1 MANELKHTDVG
12 TILTE
17 AEYDSITAHQF
28 DSQATGDIMYAS
40 SSSQLSRLGI
50 GSTGAILTVT
60 GGVPVWDTTWT
71 PTGDL
76 IPSADDTYDLGSAA
90 AAWQDLFLEGDITLT
105 DAGTIATSAG
115 ALTVTSAAAATWST
129 SAGALTVNGTGGINL
144 QEGGATIISISDAR
158 VLATSNTAS
167 VDLDAT
173 GAIQVNSSGGA
184 ISVANDN
191 VDQTVNLATAGTRT
205 LNIGIGDGTDITTTV
220 IKGTVSVG
228 VDDTGYDVTF
238 FGDTA
243 SRYWL
248 WDTSA
253 DGVVQ
258 RGTLTVG
265 VDDTGHDVKF
275 FGATASAYM
284 LWDESEDDL
293 ILAGAAGLDV
303 DGVTNLDNTDIDG
316 TLVVDGTNISLDSTT
331 TLNIDNS
338 NTSNGITIGTAT
350 SAVPISIGHA
360 TSLVTI
366 GDNLTVTGDL
376 TVSGA
381 TTTVD
386 TTNTVIK
393 DALIKLAQ
401 GTTASPAVDL
411 GLIFTRGNGSA
422 SNIANRA
429 ILWDEST
436 DQFAFAFTNDE
447 DGTTSGNVDID
458 DYADI
463 KVGNIIVEDEV
474 MTAKVSYTDGD
485 DAMTIADGG
494 AVTFPISIDITG
506 SAGIILENDETITNS
521 TNGLIAL
528 SGGLTIPDAGNIG
541 SASDTDAIAIS
552 SAGVT
557 TFSAAV
563 DIQGGYANGGG
574 APYDGVVDAGGG
586 GNWTTLQEGDNALGG
601 GAYSMLVKA
610 GTYSSQNLVVATNNA
625 YIFIEPGT
633 VIDGTITLS
642 GTGIYIQCGNGVDL
656 EGLIISGN
664 SNTFDG
670 GGWETI
676 IDGGTARHAVD
687 ITALYNKVQ
696 NTSVKTTAGGGN
708 AYDGVRIHQQT
719 NQIVNVQCINSD
731 RYAFHSDTDGYD
743 AAYIG
748 CVASDSDD
756 HSFYIASTRNR
767 IVGCHAIG
775 AGTDG
780 YHFAATGDHGIMTGS
795 VSRNPGAQS
804 VEVVSGC
811 TDVVITGNRLDGAIT
826 DGGTNTIAS
835 GNSTVG
841 F

>member
-1 MANELKHTDVG
+1 MALTQAEFAGRMLNDAGEALASKNVYVYDVG
-12 TILTE
+12 TTTQRGTDTTNGSGEWDITPSGGGPQYDVVMVNGSDKIRWS
-17 AEYDSITAHQF
+17 ARDQVMNQTMQIVQPDNEYA
-28 DSQATGDIMYAS
+28 
-40 SSSQLSRLGI
+40 
-50 GSTGAILTVT
+50 LTVSHT
-60 GGVPVWDTTWT
+60 RAADSVQVAVFEGARSDEANE
-71 PTGDL
+71 DEAYIDFRL
-76 IPSADDTYDLGSAA
+76 SNSADEQTTIARLAWTIPTITDGSEEGRLEFHIMEAGSLTVQLQLDKTALSPMASDGLALGTAA
-90 AAWQDLFLEGDITLT
+90 LEWKDLFLADGAVISFGDDQEVTLT
-105 DAGTIATSAG
+105 H
-115 ALTVTSAAAATWST
+115 VH
-129 SAGALTVNGTGGINL
+129 
-144 QEGGATIISISDAR
+144 
-158 VLATSNTAS
+158 
-167 VDLDAT
+167 
-173 GAIQVNSSGGA
+173 
-184 ISVANDN
+184 
-191 VDQTVNLATAGTRT
+191 
-205 LNIGIGDGTDITTTV
+205 
-220 IKGTVSVG
+220 
-228 VDDTGYDVTF
+228 DTGILLSSTDQLQ
-238 FGDTA
+238 FGDSGT
-243 SRYWL
+243 YIHQ
-248 WDTSA
+248 SA
-253 DGVVQ
+253 DGVLDLVSD
-258 RGTLTVG
+258 TEIEINATTV
-265 VDDTGHDVKF
+265 
-275 FGATASAYM
+275 
-284 LWDESEDDL
+284 DL
-293 ILAGAAGLDV
+293 NGILL
-303 DGVTNLDNTDIDG
+303 
-316 TLVVDGTNISLDSTT
+316 VDGTNISLDSTT

-350 SAVPISIGHA
+350 SAVPISIGHT
-360 TSLVTI
+360 TSETTVN
-366 GDNLTVTGDL
+366 DNLTVTGDL
-376 TVSGA
+376 TVSGT
-381 TTTVD
+381 TTTVTS
-386 TTNTVIK
+386 TTVAIADSMLLLAKDQGTSADAVDFGLYGKYGAGGTAKYAGIFRDLSATNDPWTFFDELQAEPGTTVNTGGTGYALAAITAAEIVGTTIDASTDFTIGDTVIT
-393 DALIKLAQ
+393 DGVVTDSTGLQLA
-401 GTTASPAVDL
+401 
-411 GLIFTRGNGSA
+411 
-422 SNIANRA
+422 ANLD
-429 ILWDEST
+429 I
-436 DQFAFAFTNDE
+436 
-447 DGTTSGNVDID
+447 DGT
-458 DYADI
+458 ADI
-463 KVGNIIVEDEV
+463 SGDL
-474 MTAKVSYTDGD
+474 TLSAGGDGALRFSAASSIKILD
-485 DAMTIADGG
+485 NSSAALVIEEADN
-494 AVTFPISIDITG
+494 AYVTF
-506 SAGIILENDETITNS
+506 
-521 TNGLIAL
+521 
-528 SGGLTIPDAGNIG
+528 
-541 SASDTDAIAIS
+541 
-552 SAGVT
+552 VT
-557 TFSAAV
+557 TDDSEAVAFSAAV

-586 GNWTTLQEGDNALGG
+586 GNWTTLQAGDDALDG

-780 YHFAATGDHGIMTGS
+780 YHFAATGDHGVMTGS

-804 VEVVSGC
+804 VEVVSLC

>member
-1 MANELKHTDVG
+1 MALTQAEFAGRMLNDAGEALASKNVYVYDVG
-12 TILTE
+12 TTTQRGTDTTNGSGEWDITPSGGGPQYDVVMVNGSDKIRWS
-17 AEYDSITAHQF
+17 ARDQVMNQTMQIVQPDNEYA
-28 DSQATGDIMYAS
+28 
-40 SSSQLSRLGI
+40 
-50 GSTGAILTVT
+50 LTVSHT
-60 GGVPVWDTTWT
+60 RAADSVQVAVFEGARSDEANE
-71 PTGDL
+71 DEAYIDFRL
-76 IPSADDTYDLGSAA
+76 SNSADEQTTIARLAWTIPTITDGSEEGRLEFHIMEAGSLTVQLQLDKTALSPMASDGLALGTAA
-90 AAWQDLFLEGDITLT
+90 LEWKDLFLADGAVISFGDDQEVTLT
-105 DAGTIATSAG
+105 H
-115 ALTVTSAAAATWST
+115 VH
-129 SAGALTVNGTGGINL
+129 
-144 QEGGATIISISDAR
+144 
-158 VLATSNTAS
+158 
-167 VDLDAT
+167 
-173 GAIQVNSSGGA
+173 
-184 ISVANDN
+184 
-191 VDQTVNLATAGTRT
+191 
-205 LNIGIGDGTDITTTV
+205 
-220 IKGTVSVG
+220 
-228 VDDTGYDVTF
+228 DTGILLSSTDQLQ
-238 FGDTA
+238 FGDSGT
-243 SRYWL
+243 YIHQ
-248 WDTSA
+248 SA
-253 DGVVQ
+253 DGVLDLVSD
-258 RGTLTVG
+258 TEIEINATTV
-265 VDDTGHDVKF
+265 
-275 FGATASAYM
+275 
-284 LWDESEDDL
+284 DL
-293 ILAGAAGLDV
+293 NGILL
-303 DGVTNLDNTDIDG
+303 
-316 TLVVDGTNISLDSTT
+316 VDGTNISLDSTT

-586 GNWTTLQEGDNALGG
+586 GNWTTLQAGDDALDG

-780 YHFAATGDHGIMTGS
+780 YHFAATGDHGVMTGS

-804 VEVVSGC
+804 VEVVSLC